1 MKTISTSSS
10 KEVFFLRS
18 AVDRILFLSF
28 IFSGLLVI
36 GRTLHT
42 GSLLFA
48 FLPWNLFLAYI
59 PYALTGWLHTSQPW
73 MENKWKFIS
82 VTIVWLLFIP
92 NSFYIITDLFHLGNF
107 HNAPL
112 WYDLAMILSC
122 AWNGLLLGLLSVRQM
137 EKIMVRQFGSFNEWW
152 YVYPVMFLNALGI
165 YIGRYLR
172 FNTWDVITN
181 PFNLSADI
189 YFMISNPFENVNA
202 WAMIICFSF
211 FLSLMYV
218 TAKRISRSIE

>member
-1 MKTISTSSS
+1 MNPTPVSSN
-10 KEVFFLRS
+10 EVFFLRT

-36 GRTLHT
+36 GRTIHT

-48 FLPWNLFLAYI
+48 FLPWNLFLAYV
-59 PYALTGWLHTSQPW
+59 PYAISTWLYANPQWTDK
-73 MENKWKFIS
+73 KWRTAF
-82 VTIVWLLFIP
+82 VLMAWLLFIP
-92 NSFYIITDLFHLGNF
+92 NSFYIMTDLFHLGNF
-107 HNAPL
+107 NNAPL

-122 AWNGLLLGLLSVRQM
+122 AWNGLLLGLLSVRQV
-137 EKIMVRQFGSFNEWW
+137 EKIMVRTFGSFNEWKF
-152 YVYPVMFLNALGI
+152 VYPVMFLNALGI

-189 YFMISNPFENVNA
+189 YYMVASPFSNMNA

-211 FLSLMYV
+211 MLSLMYI
-218 TAKRISRSIE
+218 TAKRISANVQ

>member
-1 MKTISTSSS
+1 MNPTPVSGNEI
-10 KEVFFLRS
+10 FFLRT

-36 GRTLHT
+36 GRTIQT

-59 PYALTGWLHTSQPW
+59 PYAISTWLYTNPQW
-73 MENKWKFIS
+73 AIKKWKTTFVLIA
-82 VTIVWLLFIP
+82 WLLFIP
-92 NSFYIITDLFHLGNF
+92 NSFYIMTDLFHLGNF
-107 HNAPL
+107 NNAPL

-122 AWNGLLLGLLSVRQM
+122 AWNGLLLGLLSVRQV
-137 EKIMVRQFGSFNEWW
+137 EKIMVRTFGSFNEWKF
-152 YVYPVMFLNALGI
+152 VYPVMFLNALGI

-181 PFNLSADI
+181 PLNLSADI
-189 YFMISNPFENVNA
+189 YYMVASPFSNVNA
-202 WAMIICFSF
+202 WAMIVCFSF
-211 FLSLMYV
+211 MLSLMYI
-218 TAKRISRSIE
+218 TAKRISANVQ